1 MSCISASFGLNGS
14 VEGNDVAGTTG
25 TLCRDRMDG
34 LITNAAQ
41 EDKFQNL
48 YAEKLQEPCYG
59 I

>member
-25 TLCRDRMDG
+25 TLCRDRTDG
-34 LITNAAQ
+34 LIANAA
-41 EDKFQNL
+41 ENKFQNL